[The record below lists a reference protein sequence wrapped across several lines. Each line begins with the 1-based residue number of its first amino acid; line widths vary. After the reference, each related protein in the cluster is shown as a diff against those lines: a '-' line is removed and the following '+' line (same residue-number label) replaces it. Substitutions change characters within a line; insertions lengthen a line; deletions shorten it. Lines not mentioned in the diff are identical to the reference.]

1 VTMRQARN
9 QQLAAATAM
18 RLLKYDRARTKA
30 RKEDAEAYAAHLIAE
45 FERQLAKEFSF
56 DEDAIWKA
64 AAKSVEAAVED
75 ARRVIAARVR
85 SWAFR
90 AVENRHLR
98 RRRRTVTSHSVND
111 DPCNLGDRRQAA
123 RCDTHSSAAR
133 L

>member
-1 VTMRQARN
+1 MRQARN

-75 ARRVIAARVR
+75 ARRVIAARCAELGIPR
-85 SWAFR
+85 RGKQAF
-90 AVENRHLR
+90 AEASAH
-98 RRRRTVTSHSVND
+98 SHE
-111 DPCNLGDRRQAA
+111 PFCQR
-123 RCDTHSSAAR
+123 
-133 L
+133 